1 MISDEQLRLEG
12 PPDTFDYTMGDTWED
27 CKAKLYFFLRG
38 IAPIDEPDYFV
49 SGRAWTDALTAWYM
63 TEGKHQEKLDAARVA
78 MIKVYGSSAT
88 VIFAPERTLDNL
100 LDLFDLYIMEFP
112 AEGWKMVAGE
122 IGWVWPL
129 SDFFLGGAMDGY
141 IRWNPYGP
149 LVFETKTTL
158 GYVTEQTT
166 LQYQLNLQVTQYHWG
181 LGQHLME
188 EVWGVLMNLAYLKIL
203 QKAKV
208 AKQFMRWIEQ
218 RSQNQLRLFEENWK
232 ARVAA
237 IRAMWRKSNEMQAW
251 RKQYSHHL
259 SKPLQHIDSIPYK
272 AWSWPQDGR
281 FCGGGY
287 GLKPCPYFHLCTQ
300 GIAVAE
306 VHIPLNI
313 YTYRPKWKP
322 WERSK

>member
-1 MISDEQLRLEG
+1 
-12 PPDTFDYTMGDTWED
+12 MGDTWED

-38 IAPIDEPDYFV
+38 IQPLDEPDYFV

-63 TEGKHQEKLDAARVA
+63 TKGTHQEKLDAARVA
-78 MIKVYGSSAT
+78 MIKVYGASQT

-112 AEGWKMVAGE
+112 TEGWKMVAGE
-122 IGWVWPL
+122 IGWLWPL
-129 SDFFLGGAMDGY
+129 SDFYLGGAMDAY
-141 IRWNPYGP
+141 IQWDPYGP

-181 LGQHLME
+181 LAQHLVE

-218 RSQNQLRLFEENWK
+218 RSPNQLKMFEENWK

-237 IRAMWRKSNEMQAW
+237 IRAMWKTPKCTPATYYNPW
-251 RKQYSHHL
+251 GWTPP
-259 SKPLQHIDSIPYK
+259 KPKVQPTSAIYPE
-272 AWSWPQDGR
+272 WSWPQDGR

-287 GLKPCPYFHLCTQ
+287 GLKPCPYFHLCAQ
-300 GIAVAE
+300 GLSATE
-306 VHIPLNI
+306 VHIPSNI

-322 WERSK
+322 WERSQDGNT